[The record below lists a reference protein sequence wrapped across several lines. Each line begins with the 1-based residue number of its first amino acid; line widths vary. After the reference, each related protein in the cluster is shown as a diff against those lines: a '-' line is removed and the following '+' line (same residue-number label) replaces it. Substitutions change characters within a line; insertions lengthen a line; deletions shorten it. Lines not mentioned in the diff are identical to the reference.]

1 MRAVGGKRK
10 ALIIGDL
17 TGLSLSFLWYIS
29 TFKKLASIGPEN
41 FPEVTYRVVMVN
53 APSAVTAIWAAISVF
68 LPARTKAKVK
78 ILGTDFMDE
87 VLPELEGG
95 LSVLPDFLGGETNY
109 DTILPKAMP
118 VEDGL
123 AEVAALA
130 DAGGTDGDGGNDD
143 SDEPQ
148 ETEDFEF

>member
-1 MRAVGGKRK
+1 
-10 ALIIGDL
+10 
-17 TGLSLSFLWYIS
+17 
-29 TFKKLASIGPEN
+29 
-41 FPEVTYRVVMVN
+41 
-53 APSAVTAIWAAISVF
+53 
-68 LPARTKAKVK
+68 
-78 ILGTDFMDE
+78 MDE

-130 DAGGTDGDGGNDD
+130 DAGGTDSDGGTDD
-143 SDEPQ
+143 RDEPQ